1 MGLTYIGHPLKA
13 ISRHNE
19 TMTRNLV
26 FDFGKVLVEYDFV
39 DFFRRLIPDAK
50 RCMQLASILT
60 DEETLRR
67 FDREEK
73 PIEELVK
80 DLISENPA
88 FEDEIRLFAERYP
101 EIITGEMPG
110 MKELLVRLKGEG
122 FSLYGLSNWCSKVYV
137 TMGQYDI
144 FQLMDGYVISSEEH
158 LVKPEA
164 GIYHRLYE
172 KFGLKPEECIFAD
185 DKQENIEGARRTG
198 MRGIVFENAAQY
210 ERELRRMLRE
220 ETGGQG

>member
-1 MGLTYIGHPLKA
+1 
-13 ISRHNE
+13 
-19 TMTRNLV
+19 MTRNLV

-39 DFFRRLIPDAK
+39 DFFRRLIPDAR

>member
-1 MGLTYIGHPLKA
+1 
-13 ISRHNE
+13 
-19 TMTRNLV
+19 MTRNLV

-39 DFFRRLIPDAK
+39 DFFRQLIPDAK

-80 DLISENPA
+80 DLIGENPG

-101 EIITGEMPG
+101 DIITGEMPG

-220 ETGGQG
+220 ETGCQG

>member
-1 MGLTYIGHPLKA
+1 
-13 ISRHNE
+13 
-19 TMTRNLV
+19 MTRNLV
-26 FDFGKVLVEYDFV
+26 FDFGKVLMEYDFV
-39 DFFRRLIPDAK
+39 DFFRRLIPDAR
-50 RCMQLASILT
+50 RCMQLASIMT
-60 DEETLRR
+60 DDETLRR

-220 ETGGQG
+220 ETGCQG

>member
-1 MGLTYIGHPLKA
+1 
-13 ISRHNE
+13 
-19 TMTRNLV
+19 MTRNLV
-26 FDFGKVLVEYDFV
+26 FDFGKVLVDYDFV

-50 RCMQLASILT
+50 RCMQLASIMT
-60 DEETLRR
+60 DDETLRR

-110 MKELLVRLKGEG
+110 MKELLARLKGEG

>member
-1 MGLTYIGHPLKA
+1 
-13 ISRHNE
+13 
-19 TMTRNLV
+19 MTRNLV

-50 RCMQLASILT
+50 RCMQLASIMT
-60 DEETLRR
+60 DDETLRR

-220 ETGGQG
+220 ETGCQG

>member
-1 MGLTYIGHPLKA
+1 
-13 ISRHNE
+13 
-19 TMTRNLV
+19 MTRNLV

-39 DFFRRLIPDAK
+39 DFFRRLIPDAR
-50 RCMQLASILT
+50 RCMQLASIMT
-60 DEETLRR
+60 DDETLRR

-164 GIYHRLYE
+164 EIYHRLYE
-172 KFGLKPEECIFAD
+172 KFELKPEECIFAD
-185 DKQENIEGARRTG
+185 DKQENIEGALRTG

-220 ETGGQG
+220 ETDGQG

>member
-1 MGLTYIGHPLKA
+1 
-13 ISRHNE
+13 
-19 TMTRNLV
+19 MTRNLV

-39 DFFRRLIPDAK
+39 DFFRRLIPDAR
-50 RCMQLASILT
+50 RCMQLASIMT
-60 DEETLRR
+60 DDETLRR

-164 GIYHRLYE
+164 EIYHRLYE

-185 DKQENIEGARRTG
+185 DKQENIEGALRTG

>member
-1 MGLTYIGHPLKA
+1 
-13 ISRHNE
+13 
-19 TMTRNLV
+19 MTRNLV

-80 DLISENPA
+80 DLISDNPA

>member
-1 MGLTYIGHPLKA
+1 
-13 ISRHNE
+13 
-19 TMTRNLV
+19 MTRNLV

-60 DEETLRR
+60 DDETLRR

-185 DKQENIEGARRTG
+185 DKQENIEGARMTG

-210 ERELRRMLRE
+210 ERELRSMLRE
-220 ETGGQG
+220 ETGCQG

>member
-1 MGLTYIGHPLKA
+1 
-13 ISRHNE
+13 
-19 TMTRNLV
+19 MTRNLV

-39 DFFRRLIPDAK
+39 DFFRRLIPDAR
-50 RCMQLASILT
+50 RCMQLASIMT
-60 DEETLRR
+60 DDETLRR

-110 MKELLVRLKGEG
+110 MKELLARLKGEG

-137 TMGQYDI
+137 TMRQYDI

-220 ETGGQG
+220 ETGCQG

>member
-1 MGLTYIGHPLKA
+1 
-13 ISRHNE
+13 
-19 TMTRNLV
+19 MTRNLV

-50 RCMQLASILT
+50 RCMQLASIMT
-60 DEETLRR
+60 DDETLRR

-110 MKELLVRLKGEG
+110 MKELLARLKGEG

>member
-1 MGLTYIGHPLKA
+1 
-13 ISRHNE
+13 
-19 TMTRNLV
+19 MTRNLV

-50 RCMQLASILT
+50 RCMQLASIMT
-60 DEETLRR
+60 DDETLRR

-164 GIYHRLYE
+164 EIYHRLYE

-185 DKQENIEGARRTG
+185 DKQENIEGALRTG

-220 ETGGQG
+220 ETDGQG

>member
-1 MGLTYIGHPLKA
+1 
-13 ISRHNE
+13 
-19 TMTRNLV
+19 MTRNLV

-39 DFFRRLIPDAK
+39 DFFRRLIPDPK
-50 RCMQLASILT
+50 RCMLLASIMT
-60 DEETLRR
+60 DDETLRR

-185 DKQENIEGARRTG
+185 DKQENIEGALRTG
-198 MRGIVFENAAQY
+198 MRGIVFENTIQY
-210 ERELRRMLRE
+210 ERELRKMLRE
-220 ETGGQG
+220 ETGCQG

>member
-1 MGLTYIGHPLKA
+1 
-13 ISRHNE
+13 
-19 TMTRNLV
+19 MTRNLV

-39 DFFRRLIPDAK
+39 DFFRRLIPDAR
-50 RCMQLASILT
+50 RCMQLASIMT
-60 DEETLRR
+60 DDETLRR

-220 ETGGQG
+220 ETGCQG

>member
-1 MGLTYIGHPLKA
+1 
-13 ISRHNE
+13 
-19 TMTRNLV
+19 MTRNLV

-39 DFFRRLIPDAK
+39 DFFRRLIPDAR
-50 RCMQLASILT
+50 RCMQLASIMT
-60 DEETLRR
+60 DDETLRR

-185 DKQENIEGARRTG
+185 DKQENIEGARMTG

-210 ERELRRMLRE
+210 ERELRSMLRE
-220 ETGGQG
+220 ETGCQG

>member
-1 MGLTYIGHPLKA
+1 
-13 ISRHNE
+13 
-19 TMTRNLV
+19 MTRNLV
-26 FDFGKVLVEYDFV
+26 FDFGKVLVDYDFV
-39 DFFRRLIPDAK
+39 DFFRRLIPDAR
-50 RCMQLASILT
+50 RCMQLASIMT

-101 EIITGEMPG
+101 EIITGDMPG

>member
-1 MGLTYIGHPLKA
+1 
-13 ISRHNE
+13 
-19 TMTRNLV
+19 MTRNLV

-39 DFFRRLIPDAK
+39 DFFRQLIPDAK

-220 ETGGQG
+220 ETGCQG

>member
-1 MGLTYIGHPLKA
+1 
-13 ISRHNE
+13 
-19 TMTRNLV
+19 MTRNLV

-50 RCMQLASILT
+50 RCMQLASIMT
-60 DEETLRR
+60 DDETLRR

-110 MKELLVRLKGEG
+110 MKELLARLKGEG

-220 ETGGQG
+220 ETDGQG

>member
-1 MGLTYIGHPLKA
+1 
-13 ISRHNE
+13 
-19 TMTRNLV
+19 MTRNLV

-50 RCMQLASILT
+50 RCMQLASIMT
-60 DEETLRR
+60 DDETLRR

-110 MKELLVRLKGEG
+110 MKELLARLKGEG

-137 TMGQYDI
+137 TMRQYDI

-220 ETGGQG
+220 ETDGQG

>member
-39 DFFRRLIPDAK
+39 DFFRRLIPDAR
-50 RCMQLASILT
+50 RCMQLASIMT
-60 DEETLRR
+60 DDETLRR

-110 MKELLVRLKGEG
+110 MKELLARLKGEG

-137 TMGQYDI
+137 TMRQYDI

-220 ETGGQG
+220 ETGCQG

>member
-1 MGLTYIGHPLKA
+1 
-13 ISRHNE
+13 
-19 TMTRNLV
+19 MTKNLV

-39 DFFRRLIPDAK
+39 DFFRRLIPDAR
-50 RCMQLASILT
+50 RCMQLASIMT
-60 DEETLRR
+60 DDETLRR

-185 DKQENIEGARRTG
+185 DKQENIEGARMTG

>member
-1 MGLTYIGHPLKA
+1 
-13 ISRHNE
+13 
-19 TMTRNLV
+19 MTRNLV

-39 DFFRRLIPDAK
+39 DFFRRLIPDAR
-50 RCMQLASILT
+50 RCMQLASIMT
-60 DEETLRR
+60 DDETLRR

-110 MKELLVRLKGEG
+110 MKELLARLKGEG

-137 TMGQYDI
+137 TMRQYDI

>member
-1 MGLTYIGHPLKA
+1 
-13 ISRHNE
+13 
-19 TMTRNLV
+19 MTRNLV

-39 DFFRRLIPDAK
+39 DFFRRLIPDAR
-50 RCMQLASILT
+50 RCMQLASIMT
-60 DEETLRR
+60 DDETLRR

>member
-1 MGLTYIGHPLKA
+1 
-13 ISRHNE
+13 
-19 TMTRNLV
+19 MTRNLV

-39 DFFRRLIPDAK
+39 DFFRRLIPDAR
-50 RCMQLASILT
+50 RCMQLASIMT
-60 DEETLRR
+60 DDETLRR

-137 TMGQYDI
+137 TMRQYDI

-185 DKQENIEGARRTG
+185 DKQENIEGALRTG

-220 ETGGQG
+220 ETDGQG

>member
-1 MGLTYIGHPLKA
+1 
-13 ISRHNE
+13 
-19 TMTRNLV
+19 MTRNLV

-39 DFFRRLIPDAK
+39 DFFRQLIPDAK

-185 DKQENIEGARRTG
+185 DKQENIEGARMTG

-210 ERELRRMLRE
+210 ERELRSMLRE
-220 ETGGQG
+220 ETGCQG

>member
-1 MGLTYIGHPLKA
+1 
-13 ISRHNE
+13 
-19 TMTRNLV
+19 MTRNLV

-39 DFFRRLIPDAK
+39 DFFRRLIPDAR
-50 RCMQLASILT
+50 RCMQLASIMT
-60 DEETLRR
+60 DDETLRR

-185 DKQENIEGARRTG
+185 DKQENIEGALRTG

>member
-1 MGLTYIGHPLKA
+1 M
-13 ISRHNE
+13 
-19 TMTRNLV
+19 V

-39 DFFRRLIPDAK
+39 DFFRRLIPDAR
-50 RCMQLASILT
+50 RCMQLASIMT
-60 DEETLRR
+60 DDETLRR

-164 GIYHRLYE
+164 EIYHRLYE

-185 DKQENIEGARRTG
+185 DKQANIEGALRTG

-220 ETGGQG
+220 DTDGQG

>member
-1 MGLTYIGHPLKA
+1 
-13 ISRHNE
+13 
-19 TMTRNLV
+19 MTRNLV

-39 DFFRRLIPDAK
+39 DFFRRLIPDAR
-50 RCMQLASILT
+50 RCMQLASIMT
-60 DEETLRR
+60 DDETLRR

-164 GIYHRLYE
+164 EIYHRLYE

-220 ETGGQG
+220 ETDGQG

>member
-1 MGLTYIGHPLKA
+1 
-13 ISRHNE
+13 
-19 TMTRNLV
+19 MTRNLV

-39 DFFRRLIPDAK
+39 DFFRRLIPDAR
-50 RCMQLASILT
+50 RCMQLASIMT
-60 DEETLRR
+60 DDETLRR

-110 MKELLVRLKGEG
+110 MKELLARLKGEG

-220 ETGGQG
+220 ETDGQG

>member
-1 MGLTYIGHPLKA
+1 
-13 ISRHNE
+13 
-19 TMTRNLV
+19 MTRNLV

-39 DFFRRLIPDAK
+39 DFFRRLIPDAR
-50 RCMQLASILT
+50 RCMQLASIMT
-60 DEETLRR
+60 DDETLRR

-110 MKELLVRLKGEG
+110 MKELLARLKGEG

-164 GIYHRLYE
+164 EIYHRLYE

-185 DKQENIEGARRTG
+185 DKQENIEGALRTG

>member
-1 MGLTYIGHPLKA
+1 
-13 ISRHNE
+13 
-19 TMTRNLV
+19 MTRNLV

-50 RCMQLASILT
+50 RCMQLASIMT
-60 DEETLRR
+60 DDETLRR

-101 EIITGEMPG
+101 KIITGEMPG
-110 MKELLVRLKGEG
+110 MKELLARLKGEG

-137 TMGQYDI
+137 TMRQYDI

-220 ETGGQG
+220 ETDCQG

>member
-1 MGLTYIGHPLKA
+1 
-13 ISRHNE
+13 
-19 TMTRNLV
+19 MTRNLV

-39 DFFRRLIPDAK
+39 DFFRRLIPDAR
-50 RCMQLASILT
+50 RCMQLASIMT
-60 DEETLRR
+60 DDETLRR

-158 LVKPEA
+158 FVKPEA
-164 GIYHRLYE
+164 EIYHRLYE

-185 DKQENIEGARRTG
+185 DKQENIEGARMTG

-210 ERELRRMLRE
+210 ERELRSMLRE
-220 ETGGQG
+220 ETGCQG

>member
-1 MGLTYIGHPLKA
+1 
-13 ISRHNE
+13 
-19 TMTRNLV
+19 MTRNLV

-39 DFFRRLIPDAK
+39 DFFRRLIPDAR
-50 RCMQLASILT
+50 RCMQLASIMT
-60 DEETLRR
+60 DDETLRR

-110 MKELLVRLKGEG
+110 MKELLARLKGEG

-185 DKQENIEGARRTG
+185 DKQENIEGALRTG

-220 ETGGQG
+220 ETDGQG

>member
-1 MGLTYIGHPLKA
+1 MGLTYIGHHLKA
-13 ISRHNE
+13 ISRYNE

-26 FDFGKVLVEYDFV
+26 FDFGKVLVDYDFV
-39 DFFRRLIPDAK
+39 DFFRRLIPDPK
-50 RCMQLASILT
+50 RCMQLASIMT

-144 FQLMDGYVISSEEH
+144 FQLMDCYVISSEEH

-164 GIYHRLYE
+164 EIYHRLYE

-185 DKQENIEGARRTG
+185 DKQENIEGALRTG

>member
-1 MGLTYIGHPLKA
+1 
-13 ISRHNE
+13 
-19 TMTRNLV
+19 MTKNLV

-39 DFFRRLIPDAK
+39 DFFRRLIPDAR
-50 RCMQLASILT
+50 RCMQLASIMT
-60 DEETLRR
+60 DDETLRR

-164 GIYHRLYE
+164 EIYHRVYE

-185 DKQENIEGARRTG
+185 DKQENIEGALRTG

-220 ETGGQG
+220 ETDGQG

>member
-1 MGLTYIGHPLKA
+1 
-13 ISRHNE
+13 
-19 TMTRNLV
+19 MTRNLV
-26 FDFGKVLVEYDFV
+26 FDFGKVLVDYDFV
-39 DFFRRLIPDAK
+39 DFFRRLIPDAR
-50 RCMQLASILT
+50 RCMQLASIMT
-60 DEETLRR
+60 DDETLRR

-220 ETGGQG
+220 ETGCQG

>member
-1 MGLTYIGHPLKA
+1 
-13 ISRHNE
+13 
-19 TMTRNLV
+19 MTRNLV

-39 DFFRRLIPDAK
+39 DFFRRLIPDAR
-50 RCMQLASILT
+50 RCMQLASIMT
-60 DEETLRR
+60 DDETLRR

-185 DKQENIEGARRTG
+185 DKQENIEGALRTG
-198 MRGIVFENAAQY
+198 MRSIVFKDADHD
-210 ERELRRMLRE
+210 ERELRRMIRE
-220 ETGGQG
+220 ETGAQG

>member
-1 MGLTYIGHPLKA
+1 MGLTYIGHHLKA

-50 RCMQLASILT
+50 RCMQLASIMT
-60 DEETLRR
+60 DDETLRR

>member
-1 MGLTYIGHPLKA
+1 
-13 ISRHNE
+13 
-19 TMTRNLV
+19 MTKNLV

-39 DFFRRLIPDAK
+39 DFFRRLIPDAR
-50 RCMQLASILT
+50 RCMQLASIMT
-60 DEETLRR
+60 DDETLRR

-185 DKQENIEGARRTG
+185 DKQENIEGARMTG

-220 ETGGQG
+220 ETGCQG

>member
-39 DFFRRLIPDAK
+39 DFFRRLIPDAR
-50 RCMQLASILT
+50 RCMQLASIMT
-60 DEETLRR
+60 DDETLRR

-164 GIYHRLYE
+164 EIYHRLYE